1 MSDKTTN
8 HRDDLGYLGA
18 SFQQKVLWQLLIA
31 PDFAEQIIPNLTA
44 GYFDNQIHKFI
55 MNMIKKYFE
64 DNNLPSTLRNRSI
77 FEYIKGTNKSETD
90 KELAFGILNQ
100 IINYDKSV
108 MDGRILNDGDIVQ
121 KTIWLFVKQ
130 QESKKLANDIFDKIK
145 TGALEEN
152 VHFFEE
158 SFQNI
163 LKLGI
168 RHDEG
173 EDVFYNIE
181 DALRED
187 YREVTPTGIKAM
199 DQALAGGLGKGEMG
213 IALMAY
219 GVGKTTFLTKAA
231 NTAYNLGRNV
241 LQIFFEDNEGDI
253 KRKHYTLWTKIPLSQ
268 LTERREEAI
277 KMVNDHKIAHR
288 ESGIGGRLVLKK
300 WKSTDGA
307 PTIPNIERWIKNY
320 EKTNG
325 IKFDILFLDY
335 LDCCESHKPTHGDKN
350 ESELIIVKAFEQMCS
365 DLNIPCW
372 TAIQGNRSAVR
383 SEYVHGDQMGGNI
396 KRAQKTHFLFSAA
409 KSQEQKMD
417 NLANLQIIKSR
428 MTKDGQM
435 YENAIYNNDTL
446 EIRCIE
452 GMRPSTPNDKASHK
466 SNNKKDQPL
475 ENLSFF
481 NNMVAS
487 YVDNEVRE
495 KVKNSEAADTQADA
509 GGALSDLIDNQID
522 KKPENISA
530 ETVNLM

>member
-1 MSDKTTN
+1 
-8 HRDDLGYLGA
+8 
-18 SFQQKVLWQLLIA
+18 
-31 PDFAEQIIPNLTA
+31 
-44 GYFDNQIHKFI
+44 
-55 MNMIKKYFE
+55 
-64 DNNLPSTLRNRSI
+64 
-77 FEYIKGTNKSETD
+77 
-90 KELAFGILNQ
+90 
-100 IINYDKSV
+100 
-108 MDGRILNDGDIVQ
+108 MDGKILNDGEVIQ

-173 EDVFYNIE
+173 EDVYNNIE

-187 YREVTPTGIKAM
+187 YREVIPTGIKAM
-199 DQALAGGLGKGEMG
+199 DHALAGGLGKGEMG

-231 NTAYNLGRNV
+231 NTAYNLGKNV

-253 KRKHYTLWTKIPLSQ
+253 KRKHYTLWTKIPLSE
-268 LTERREEAI
+268 LTEKREIAI
-277 KMVNDHKIAHR
+277 ELVKKHHMEHDNAA
-288 ESGIGGRLVLKK
+288 IGGRLILKK
-300 WKSTDGA
+300 WKSTDGS

-320 EKTNG
+320 EKTHG
-325 IKFDILFLDY
+325 IKFDVLFLDY

-350 ESELIIVKAFEQMCS
+350 EAELIIVKAFEQMCA

-396 KRAQKTHFLFSAA
+396 KRAQKTHFLFSVA
-409 KSQEQKMD
+409 KSQEQKQD
-417 NLANLQIIKSR
+417 NLANVQIIKSR

-452 GMRPSTPNDKASHK
+452 GMRPSNSNDKQSPR
-466 SNNKKDQPL
+466 SNNKKDTPL
-475 ENLSFF
+475 QDLSFF
-481 NNMVAS
+481 NNVVAN
-487 YVDNEVRE
+487 YVDQEVRE
-495 KVKNSEAADTQADA
+495 KIKNSES
-509 GGALSDLIDNQID
+509 LDNQQNELTVENNLPDNQTD
-522 KKPENISA
+522 KKPEIFSEENLEKIS
-530 ETVNLM
+530 